1 MNIASAVWSNSR
13 GGEGWW
19 NHRRQVLADEMWANE
34 RRIEHLLGRLDT
46 ASVQLLHIFNVA
58 LWLSLIV
65 EVVCRL
71 LTEPRLSLQ
80 KPSIHFANNLFP
92 SIWRRLEMAGFFL
105 PGSADGSAD
114 GSTDGSADG
123 STDGSAGDPMAIR
136 RTRKTKDD
144 AAPSRGRAA
153 LTLSIFYF
161 LPAHNYWFN
170 PKDWLKGNISSA
182 SLSDSANS
190 V

>member
-105 PGSADGSAD
+105 PGSADGS
-114 GSTDGSADG
+114 
-123 STDGSAGDPMAIR
+123 TDGSAGDPMAIR